1 MKATVI
7 DLRYKMNDILKALD
21 RRERVTLLYHGKIK
35 GVIVPT
41 NEKKSMKVTDHPFFK
56 MTEEE
61 EKSVAQ
67 QMAALWRS
75 RLDAI

>member
-35 GVIVPT
+35 GVIVPM

-56 MTEEE
+56 MTEGEE
-61 EKSVAQ
+61 ESVAQ
-67 QMAALWRS
+67 QMAALRRS
-75 RLDAI
+75 RFDAI

>member
-35 GVIVPT
+35 GVIVPM

-56 MTEEE
+56 MTEGE

-67 QMAALWRS
+67 QMAALRRS
-75 RLDAI
+75 RFDAI